1 MQRPET
7 ATTSLP
13 RKGRIEH
20 IMDDYKL
27 WLREEGK
34 RPNTVNRY
42 LRIAADFQ
50 EWYKAASGR
59 KEFDPQLISALDLQD
74 WKTYL
79 LNEATYQ
86 RSKGGDGQ
94 KYSISSINNSIK
106 GIKVYFDF
114 LKESGVIPAN
124 PADKLK
130 PQKMQEDE
138 EDPRWLDRAE
148 RSRLLFYIDN
158 AELRKKNPWR
168 FARNRAICFVM
179 LHAGLRVS
187 EVVDLEPDDL
197 DFQENILRVRN
208 GKGGKARNVPMNKD
222 LVAALQDWLRLR
234 GQSKTKKLFVSQR
247 GGAFTADGVEHLFK
261 QLRDK
266 TGIPD
271 LTPHVLRHTFAHDLA
286 ERGEPLR
293 TIAKLLGHSNIN
305 YTRKYVI
312 PSRNELRAAVNKLA
326 GERYS

>member
-1 MQRPET
+1 M
-7 ATTSLP
+7 S
-13 RKGRIEH
+13 
-20 IMDDYKL
+20 DYKL

-42 LRIAADFQ
+42 LRIAANFQ
-50 EWYKAASGR
+50 EWHKAAADR
-59 KEFDPQLISALDLQD
+59 ADFDPQLVSALDLQD

-79 LNEATYQ
+79 LDEATYQ
-86 RSKGGDGQ
+86 RTKEGDEQ
-94 KYSISSINNSIK
+94 KYSVTSINNSIK
-106 GIKVYFDF
+106 GIKVYFDY
-114 LKESGVIPAN
+114 LKESGAIPAN

-130 PQKMQEDE
+130 PQKIQEDE
-138 EDPRWLDRAE
+138 GEPRWLDRTE

-158 AELRKKNPWR
+158 GELLKKNSWR
-168 FARNRAICFVM
+168 FTRNRAISFVM

-187 EVVDLEPDDL
+187 EVVDLEPADL
-197 DFQENILRVRN
+197 DFQEEILRVRN
-208 GKGGKARNVPMNKD
+208 GKGGKSRNVPMNKD
-222 LVAALQDWLRLR
+222 LIAALQDWLRER
-234 GQSKTKKLFVSQR
+234 GQPKTKKLFVSQR
-247 GGAFTADGVEHLFK
+247 RCAFTTDGVEHLFK
-261 QLRDK
+261 QLRGK

-305 YTRKYVI
+305 YTRIYVTA
-312 PSRNELRAAVNKLA
+312 SRSESRAAVNKLA